1 MRWLLLCVFAN
12 GLTPKLCIHC
22 KHFKPNNLSGPEF
35 GRCGASPTIPNFVT
49 GKIDLKDYSYCS
61 TARSND
67 ALCGKSGKLFEKLE
81 ADLKHIGNAI

>member
-12 GLTPKLCIHC
+12 ALTPKLCIHC

-35 GRCGASPTIPNFVT
+35 GRCGALPTIPNFVT

-61 TARSND
+61 IARNND
-67 ALCGKSGKLFEKLE
+67 KLCGNSGKLFEQLDT
-81 ADLKHIGNAI
+81 DLKHIGNAI

>member
-1 MRWLLLCVFAN
+1 MKWIFMILFALTH

-35 GRCGASPTIPNFVT
+35 GRCGALPTLPNFVT

-67 ALCGKSGKLFEKLE
+67 TLCGNSGKLFEKSD
-81 ADLKHIGNAI
+81 AHRSIGI